1 MELSTVEKFILL
13 AQHPEK
19 GRFTIGVIQLNYG
32 IIGALLLEMSQEK
45 IVVLEDG
52 KLVLKDRRRHKNP
65 IVSGIVEMIGASEK
79 NRKIKYWINKLNRKS
94 YKYKWAILNEMD
106 KKRLVRIEYR
116 KFLGLIPYKLCYLRD
131 GRTRERLIQHIRKA
145 ILRPSSVDVTN
156 DDIVLMGLVEASKM
170 HKTIAS
176 NKEELKRIRKE
187 LKEIIKDSPIAG
199 VVDETI
205 RQVQSAIVASMI
217 TTTVVVGGGR

>member
-19 GRFTIGVIQLNYG
+19 ARFTIGGVQLNYG

-45 IVVLEDG
+45 IVMLEDG
-52 KLVLKDRRRHKNP
+52 KLVLKDRKRHKNP
-65 IVSGIVEMIGASEK
+65 LVSEIVEMIEASEK
-79 NRKIKYWINKLNRKS
+79 KRKIKYWIIRLNRKS
-94 YKYKWAILNEMD
+94 YKFKWAILNEMD
-106 KKRLVRIEYR
+106 KRRLVRIEHK

-131 GRTRERLIQHIRKA
+131 GRTREKLIQHIRKA
-145 ILRPSSVDVTN
+145 ILHPSLAEITN
-156 DDIVLMGLVEASKM
+156 DDIALMGLVEAGKM

-187 LKEIIKDSPIAG
+187 LKEVIKNSPIAG
-199 VVDETI
+199 VIDETI
-205 RQVQSAIVASMI
+205 RQVQAAIVASMI